1 MLLNFLVNFYLL
13 IPVWLI
19 KLICIFNKDIKREK
33 LSNMIKNNQPKRSL
47 TAKSVREQFIQE
59 VEDKKDKVDKV
70 IDIMR
75 GKNKIKINPEVK
87 ESVDKT

>member
-1 MLLNFLVNFYLL
+1 
-13 IPVWLI
+13 
-19 KLICIFNKDIKREK
+19 
-33 LSNMIKNNQPKRSL
+33 MIKNNQPKRSL

-87 ESVDKT
+87 ESVDKNKI

>member
-1 MLLNFLVNFYLL
+1 MG
-13 IPVWLI
+13 
-19 KLICIFNKDIKREK
+19 
-33 LSNMIKNNQPKRSL
+33 
-47 TAKSVREQFIQE
+47 EQFIQE
-59 VEDKKDKVDKV
+59 VEEKKDKVDKV